1 MKVKIGDKIYNSFHE
16 PIMIILTNKEKELIS
31 QMEDTLFCSYP
42 DETKEEDI
50 NKFMGICK
58 EKTTEDS

>member
-1 MKVKIGDKIYNSFHE
+1 
-16 PIMIILTNKEKELIS
+16 MIILTNREKELIS

-42 DETKEEDI
+42 DGTKEEDI
-50 NKFMGICK
+50 NKFMGIYK